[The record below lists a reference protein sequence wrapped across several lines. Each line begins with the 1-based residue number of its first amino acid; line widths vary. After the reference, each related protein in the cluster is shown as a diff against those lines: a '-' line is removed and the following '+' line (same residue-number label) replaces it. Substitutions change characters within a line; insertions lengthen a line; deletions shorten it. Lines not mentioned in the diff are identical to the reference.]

1 MNTNSMHSD
10 PQGTSELPAG
20 APRDRRTSVSEAQIY
35 AERIRL
41 LYQSPVPA
49 LANLAVGTL
58 LVVVAWGHVS
68 EILLVGWVLAMAAV
82 TAVRVVLW
90 KAFAARPL
98 TTADA
103 ALWERRIVVSVTVS
117 DSLWLLSGLPIAFGH
132 LPVYVVG
139 IVPVTVAG
147 MLAGAIFALTP
158 SDRAF
163 RLYTIIAALGPILG
177 FLAVGDRLHVAV
189 AGMGCVYL
197 LVVLLWGRDASR
209 TIESAIRLRLENQA
223 LVQDLAAVRE
233 GAEMAE
239 RLKRESFAN
248 LGHELRT
255 PLNAIIGFAQSLDA
269 ELWGPLGNPR
279 YRDYAKAIADS
290 GQHLYVLIQDI
301 LDLSRHDAGI
311 LELDETTV
319 DLAAAVQ
326 TCRKMLSG
334 SAAANGVSLTVRVPD
349 QGLWVTGD
357 STKLR
362 QIVINL
368 AANAIRFTPA
378 GGRVTVGA
386 CRLDSGETELRVED
400 TGIGLNPEDIPRALE
415 PFVQVSR
422 DQARGTGGAGL
433 GLPLS
438 QRLAALHGGV
448 LEIHSQRGTG
458 TVVRVVLPAGRAAE
472 QPRRPSPNGSELGT
486 QAPRK

>member
-1 MNTNSMHSD
+1 MNTSSTHND
-10 PQGTSELPAG
+10 PHGISGPSAV
-20 APRDRRTSVSEAQIY
+20 ASRDRRTTVSEAQVY
-35 AERIRL
+35 AERVRL
-41 LYQSPVPA
+41 LYQSPIPA
-49 LANLAVGTL
+49 LANLAVGSL
-58 LVVVAWGHVS
+58 LVVIAWGNVS
-68 EILLVGWVLAMAAV
+68 EVLLVGWLLAMAGV
-82 TAVRVVLW
+82 TANRIVLW
-90 KAFAARPL
+90 KAFSARPL
-98 TTADA
+98 ATGDA
-103 ALWERRIVVSVTVS
+103 AVWERRIVISVIVSGV
-117 DSLWLLSGLPIAFGH
+117 LWAISGLPIAFGN
-132 LPVYVVG
+132 LPVHIEGV
-139 IVPVTVAG
+139 VPVSVAG

-158 SDRAF
+158 STKAF
-163 RLYTIIAALGPILG
+163 RLYAIIAALGPILG
-177 FLAVGDRLHVAV
+177 FLAVGDRLHLAV
-189 AGMGCVYL
+189 SGMGLVYL
-197 LVVLLWGRDASR
+197 LVVLLWGRDAGR
-209 TIESAIRLRLENQA
+209 TTEGAIRLRLENQA
-223 LVQDLAAVRE
+223 LVADLSAVRE

-319 DLAAAVQ
+319 DVAAAVR
-326 TCRKMLSG
+326 TCRKMLGG
-334 SAAANGVSLTVRVPD
+334 SAASNGVSLATTVPD
-349 QGLWVTGD
+349 EGLWVTGD

-378 GGRVTVGA
+378 GGRVTIAA
-386 CRLDSGETELRVED
+386 CRLESGETELRVED
-400 TGIGLNPEDIPRALE
+400 TGIGLDPDDIPRALE

-422 DQARGTGGAGL
+422 DRARESGGAGL

-438 QRLAALHGGV
+438 KRL
-448 LEIHSQRGTG
+448 T
-458 TVVRVVLPAGRAAE
+458 
-472 QPRRPSPNGSELGT
+472 
-486 QAPRK
+486 